1 MELLVGETL
10 EAILERERQLE
21 PSRACELLLQA
32 CEGLASAHA
41 AEVSHRGIKPA
52 NPFVTRAE
60 DGGARLKV
68 LDSGISKVVVSTAE
82 AALTQTQTTM
92 GTPLYMAPEQMRSS
106 RGVDQRADV
115 WALGAVL
122 YRCLSARPAFA
133 ADSLLKVASLVLDAD
148 YPPLDR
154 VAPQVPRPLAQVV
167 HRCLASRPD
176 DRYPDA
182 ASLAAALAPFAGEE
196 GELRAARCRR
206 ILAAAEPMESTGAV
220 GLGPKGVGETVPG
233 LSGTAPTSSSRR
245 MGSALGRPW
254 AVGLFLGV
262 VVVVVLVLVL
272 VAYSSRFVAAR
283 GTGDGRSTPSIV
295 AADASA
301 AAVVLPGVAAATVS
315 AEVPLVV
322 PVLAS
327 SASGAAVEEARH
339 PPAAARATPPRSLRP
354 RSIPPD
360 PFADRK

>member
-1 MELLVGETL
+1 M
-10 EAILERERQLE
+10 
-21 PSRACELLLQA
+21 
-32 CEGLASAHA
+32 
-41 AEVSHRGIKPA
+41 
-52 NPFVTRAE
+52 
-60 DGGARLKV
+60 
-68 LDSGISKVVVSTAE
+68 
-82 AALTQTQTTM
+82 
-92 GTPLYMAPEQMRSS
+92 
-106 RGVDQRADV
+106 
-115 WALGAVL
+115 
-122 YRCLSARPAFA
+122 
-133 ADSLLKVASLVLDAD
+133 LDAD
-148 YPPLDR
+148 YPFLDR
-154 VAPQVPRPLAQVV
+154 VAPQVPQPLAQVV
-167 HRCLASRPD
+167 PRCLASRPD

-182 ASLAAALAPFAGEE
+182 ASLAEALAPFAGEE

-220 GLGPKGVGETVPG
+220 GLGPQGVGETVPG
-233 LSGTAPTSSSRR
+233 LSGPAPTSSSPR

-262 VVVVVLVLVL
+262 VVVLVL

-283 GTGDGRSTPSIV
+283 GIGDGRSTPSIV

-301 AAVVLPGVAAATVS
+301 AAFVPPGVAAATVS
-315 AEVPLVV
+315 AEVPLGV